1 MEFQE
6 HFNAWYERKFRMKFV
21 AVWVLALA
29 LCLPALSFGVSKS
42 LERRKQVP
50 ETPAPEVGA
59 GDLYAVVV
67 GVAKYAN
74 PKIPKLTVSD
84 KDARDFAEFLKTQ
97 KDVFKDTHVKVMLNE
112 EATKTEVTKQL
123 YYELRKAGKDD
134 TVILFFS
141 GHGADDPRK
150 PGDFFFLTHEADP
163 ENLEGTAV
171 KMNGLDFLQKLD
183 ANRVVLIADSCH
195 AGGFSRNTTKA
206 LEPSMKTFMREFS
219 RSSGRA
225 ILSSSKPDEY
235 SVEKPGFQNSVFT
248 HYLIKGLKGEADGNR
263 DGVVTLREAY
273 DYVYDSTKDETNG
286 VQHPQFEGKV
296 VGSFP
301 VSVLGKLDN
310 PIELEV
316 WFTAQDPR
324 CTDSN
329 CTDPAAGPSQ
339 CADPRCGDVTIEDG
353 STMYTGQNYQIGFR
367 PSERAYVYV
376 FQQASS
382 GEIYRLFPSKDFVAP
397 GNKIEN
403 PLKAGKI
410 HWIPARNLWL
420 RHDDHLGKEKIYVVA
435 SRSRNAKLE
444 DLYGSLEESRQ
455 KGNGESAKE
464 SIAGLKK
471 NLERLMMP
479 TKSLVRKVQRKVKS
493 GSGPPSKEESFES
506 FAQLIS
512 SESLDA
518 VKTVWF
524 WHKSR

>member
-1 MEFQE
+1 MAFQ
-6 HFNAWYERKFRMKFV
+6 ASWYQGKFRMRLV
-21 AVWVLALA
+21 MISALALA
-29 LCLPALSFGVSKS
+29 LCLPASSSGVTKS
-42 LERRKQVP
+42 LERRGQVQ
-50 ETPAPEVGA
+50 ETDATDVGA

-67 GVAKYAN
+67 GVAKYSN
-74 PKIPKLTVSD
+74 PKIPRLTVSD

-206 LEPSMKTFMREFS
+206 LEPSIQAFMREFG

-235 SVEKPGFQNSVFT
+235 SVEKPGFENSVFT
-248 HYLIKGLKGEADGNR
+248 HFLIKGLKGEADGNR

-324 CTDSN
+324 CTDPN
-329 CTDPAAGPSQ
+329 CTDPAPGAPQ
-339 CADPRCGDVTIEDG
+339 CSNPLCGDVTIENG

-367 PSERAYVYV
+367 PSQRAYVYV
-376 FQQASS
+376 FQQAAS
-382 GEIYRLFPSKDFVAP
+382 GEIYRLFPGKDFVAP
-397 GNKIEN
+397 DNKIEN
-403 PLKAGKI
+403 PLQPGKI
-410 HWIPARNLWL
+410 HWIPAGDLWL

-435 SRSRNAKLE
+435 SRSKNAKLE
-444 DLYGSLEESRQ
+444 NLYVALEESR
-455 KGNGESAKE
+455 KSGNGAGTKE
-464 SIAGLKK
+464 SGAGLKK

-479 TKSLVRKVQRKVKS
+479 TKSLVRKVETRAKS
-493 GSGPPSKEESFES
+493 EPVPASKEESFES
-506 FAQLIS
+506 FAQTIS

-518 VKTVWF
+518 VKSVWF
-524 WHKSR
+524 RHESR